1 MASAPRSRGTPGS
14 GTPWTCA
21 GGDTVG
27 SVEFEPSGEQR
38 DASLDVL
45 VRGVASAPLTFAWLL
60 VLFVTTRIQRSA
72 GRRGSRRIQRRHSTN
87 LRRLRSE
94 PLLVLTKSLFWTD
107 DRRWWPYVPMFVGI
121 VAPAERRLRWWRWL
135 LVGIAAHVIGT
146 YVGQGYLRHS
156 IKRARAPRRLA
167 NARDVGVSYFVL
179 GVAGTLSGYVER
191 RWRARC
197 QVAAVAALTGNA
209 ALRPTFTEV
218 GHLTA
223 FVVGLAAVPLAPGRE
238 GMPYPGPIRAAPEEF
253 LRCRPTALSS
263 SRRPARVRKGCAWTT

>member
-1 MASAPRSRGTPGS
+1 
-14 GTPWTCA
+14 
-21 GGDTVG
+21 
-27 SVEFEPSGEQR
+27 VEFEPNGEQR

-45 VRGVASAPLTFAWLL
+45 VRGIASAPLTSTWLL

-94 PLLVLTKSLFWTD
+94 PSRVLAKSLFWTD
-107 DRRWWPYVPMFVGI
+107 DRRWWPYMPVFVGI

-156 IKRARAPRRLA
+156 IKRAGAPRRLA

-179 GVAGTLSGYVER
+179 GVAGTLSGFVER

-238 GMPYPGPIRAAPEEF
+238 GMPYPGPIRAAPEER
-253 LRCRPTALSS
+253 LRCPPQSDTVGED
-263 SRRPARVRKGCAWTT
+263 PY